1 MESYL
6 LLLGAQGCVCIVCQR
21 RAHTCV
27 TECVSDTSTRVC
39 PHPWQKEKPSKQG
52 RGQPGAGG
60 RCRLC
65 RSLGSPWP
73 PSLPHVTHSGK
84 RLCGLR
90 AHVELCCV
98 RWFACGLSGCCPIA

>member
-52 RGQPGAGG
+52 KGWLGAAGCAG
-60 RCRLC
+60 ASGPRVPPPCPSSRTV
-65 RSLGSPWP
+65 GSG
-73 PSLPHVTHSGK
+73 SVVSTRTSS
-84 RLCGLR
+84 
-90 AHVELCCV
+90 CV
-98 RWFACGLSGCCPIA
+98 L